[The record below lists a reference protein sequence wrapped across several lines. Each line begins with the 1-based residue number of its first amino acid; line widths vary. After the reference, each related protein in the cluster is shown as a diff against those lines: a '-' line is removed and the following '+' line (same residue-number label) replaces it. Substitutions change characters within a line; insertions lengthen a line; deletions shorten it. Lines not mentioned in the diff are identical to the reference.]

1 MTQSAI
7 TSAFE
12 RLKAQ
17 EAAGG
22 NRIIIDQFVFAN
34 IPDLNIADTPSE
46 NEPLPPDAQIV
57 HRQNV
62 DRNGMVNENTVAYSV
77 TLPESTGDFTF
88 NWLGLVSSTTNT
100 LVWWYIFTLRKK

>member
-46 NEPLPPDAQIV
+46 NEPLPPM
-57 HRQNV
+57 HR
-62 DRNGMVNENTVAYSV
+62 
-77 TLPESTGDFTF
+77 
-88 NWLGLVSSTTNT
+88 
-100 LVWWYIFTLRKK
+100 